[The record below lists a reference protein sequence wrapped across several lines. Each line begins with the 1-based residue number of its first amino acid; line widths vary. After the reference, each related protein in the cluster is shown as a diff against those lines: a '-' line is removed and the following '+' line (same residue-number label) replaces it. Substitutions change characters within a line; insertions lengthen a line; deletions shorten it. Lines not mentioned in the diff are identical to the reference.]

1 MKISLCCCLA
11 AGLSFAAAGRAD
23 EPPIIAEARAYVGSE
38 AALDGLKSVHLVGR
52 MAVETPGD
60 PAKGA
65 TAQIDII
72 FQKPWRECVTVVSS
86 EGILRTALDGYDG
99 WHLEQRLEPGQAA
112 VFDPHRVQQLTILD
126 PERVK
131 GLRTDTWENLSY
143 YRGLEAA
150 GGRIED
156 QGPATVDGVACEKV
170 ALIHSADTI
179 YYRYFDQA
187 TGRLVY
193 SETVKGAKIR
203 ERGEIVAG
211 GIRFAKTIDVL
222 ESQGGKDRATTMTI
236 DKVTVNEVFPESL
249 FSVPLPPLPLG
260 EVNPGGLNVPA
271 VAPATAP
278 GSVAAPGVNPGPVP
292 IPPAS
297 QTRDLPDGRNKP

>member
-1 MKISLCCCLA
+1 MKTSLCCFLV
-11 AGLSFAAAGRAD
+11 AGLSCAAAGRAD
-23 EPPIIAEARAYVGSE
+23 EPPIIAKARAYVGSE
-38 AALDGLKSVHLVGR
+38 AALDGLRSVHLVGR
-52 MAVETPGD
+52 MVVGTPGD
-60 PAKGA
+60 PAKGES
-65 TAQIDII
+65 AQIDII
-72 FQKPWRECVTVVSS
+72 FQKPWQECVTVVSS

-99 WHLEQRLEPGQAA
+99 WHLEQRLAPGEPAA
-112 VFDPHRVQQLTILD
+112 FDPHRVQQLTILD

-156 QGPATVDGVACEKV
+156 QGPATIDGVACEKV
-170 ALIHSADTI
+170 ALVHSADTI
-179 YYRYFDQA
+179 YYRYFDRD

-211 GIRFAKTIDVL
+211 GIRFAKTIDVV
-222 ESQGGKDRATTMTI
+222 ESQGGKERTTTMTI
-236 DKVTVNEVFPESL
+236 DQVTVNEVFPESV

-260 EVNPGGLNVPA
+260 EVNPGGLN
-271 VAPATAP
+271 APAAAP
-278 GSVAAPGVNPGPVP
+278 ASAPAAAPGVNPGAPP
-292 IPPAS
+292 IPPAG
-297 QTRDLPDGRNKP
+297 QTRSLPDGGSKP

>member
-222 ESQGGKDRATTMTI
+222 ELPGREGPRHDHDHRQGHRERGVSREPLQRAAAAAAAGRSQSGRAERAGGRSGDR
-236 DKVTVNEVFPESL
+236 SG
-249 FSVPLPPLPLG
+249 LG
-260 EVNPGGLNVPA
+260 GGPR
-271 VAPATAP
+271 
-278 GSVAAPGVNPGPVP
+278 G
-292 IPPAS
+292 
-297 QTRDLPDGRNKP
+297 